1 MTATRPIRLCMRS
14 IVGIGASHAMLGW
27 TAITP
32 AAATEAFVL
41 DPAHSQPMFEVR
53 HLGFSVQR
61 GTFTKARG
69 RVTIDRAIGAASI
82 DVVIDASSVR
92 TNDERLDEVVK
103 GRDFLDVA
111 NHPTIDFKSS
121 AVTFDG
127 DRLVRV
133 AGELTLLD
141 GTHPVVL
148 TVANFACGQH
158 PFTKRPMCGAEA
170 TTTIKRSDWGMA
182 YGIPKMV
189 GDDVR
194 ITIPIEAY
202 RE

>member
-1 MTATRPIRLCMRS
+1 MTAARPIRLCARS
-14 IVGIGASHAMLGW
+14 IVGIAVAHAVLAS
-27 TAITP
+27 TAIAP
-32 AAATEAFVL
+32 AAATETFVL
-41 DPAHSQPMFEVR
+41 DAAHSQPLFEVR

-61 GTFTKARG
+61 GTFTKVRG
-69 RVTIDRAIGAASI
+69 RVTIDPAAGAASI

-103 GRDFLDVA
+103 GPDFLDVA
-111 NHPTIDFKSS
+111 NHPTINFRSS

-127 DRLVRV
+127 DRIVRV
-133 AGELTLLD
+133 TGELTLLD

-148 TVANFACGQH
+148 KVANFACGQH

-170 TTTIKRSDWGMA
+170 TATIKRSDWGMA

>member
-1 MTATRPIRLCMRS
+1 MVTPPWYSRAMTATRPIRLCMRS
-14 IVGIGASHAMLGW
+14 IVGIGVSHAMLGW

-69 RVTIDRAIGAASI
+69 RVTIARAIGAASI

-133 AGELTLLD
+133 A
-141 GTHPVVL
+141 
-148 TVANFACGQH
+148 
-158 PFTKRPMCGAEA
+158 
-170 TTTIKRSDWGMA
+170 
-182 YGIPKMV
+182 
-189 GDDVR
+189 
-194 ITIPIEAY
+194 
-202 RE
+202 